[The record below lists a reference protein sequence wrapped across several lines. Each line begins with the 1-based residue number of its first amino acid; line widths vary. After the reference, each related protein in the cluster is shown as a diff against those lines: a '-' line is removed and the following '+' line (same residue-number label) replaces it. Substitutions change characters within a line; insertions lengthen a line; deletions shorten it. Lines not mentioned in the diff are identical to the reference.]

1 MTPTPAARLGARQ
14 MQVLRILNTPA
25 GIHIAP
31 SPILDAV
38 AYAERRRR
46 QR

>member
-1 MTPTPAARLGARQ
+1 MTPTPARLTARQ
-14 MQVLRILNTPA
+14 VQVLRILNAPA
-25 GIHIAP
+25 GVYVAP